1 MKQKSS
7 KTAKIIDTT
16 SVAISGE
23 RHQLIS
29 DTTSVAISGERHQLI
44 SDTLS
49 PKEFIINY
57 QEIDEVLSV
66 LTKADSIKFNPT
78 TQKYHIDEYDFTLQF
93 FNETC
98 SKLSHYINAV
108 HNIMAKAQITT
119 NVEYNKL
126 QVNDIFDKNTMKRLD
141 DIKQLTTNLTIK

>member
-16 SVAISGE
+16 TVPISGE
-23 RHQLIS
+23 IPS
-29 DTTSVAISGERHQLI
+29 SESNTV
-44 SDTLS
+44 S
-49 PKEFIINY
+49 PREFIINY

-66 LTKADSIKFNPT
+66 LTKADIIKFNPT

-126 QVNDIFDKNTMKRLD
+126 QVNDIFDKNIGND
-141 DIKQLTTNLTIK
+141 FGNNFGNLLL